1 MGWGGAGSSLEQP
14 QVVHA
19 AAVADAASMASAV
32 SIVPAYHIICVTL
45 IG

>member
-1 MGWGGAGSSLEQP
+1 MGWGGAGSSLAQR

-19 AAVADAASMASAV
+19 AAVADAASMASAA